1 MMRWIA
7 ILGCGLALASALP
20 LGSTTAKSDGVY
32 QPVRAAVAPV
42 FTRKLCTPPSRW
54 GRTPATWV
62 CNASEKCCYDW
73 VFRRGT
79 CVSASNRCI

>member
-1 MMRWIA
+1 MRYWMA
-7 ILGCGLALASALP
+7 ILGCALLAASALSF
-20 LGSTTAKSDGVY
+20 GSTANADGY
-32 QPVRAAVAPV
+32 RRYGPARAYAPT

-62 CNASEKCCYDW
+62 CSASEKCCYDW

-79 CVSASNRCI
+79 CVGANDRCI